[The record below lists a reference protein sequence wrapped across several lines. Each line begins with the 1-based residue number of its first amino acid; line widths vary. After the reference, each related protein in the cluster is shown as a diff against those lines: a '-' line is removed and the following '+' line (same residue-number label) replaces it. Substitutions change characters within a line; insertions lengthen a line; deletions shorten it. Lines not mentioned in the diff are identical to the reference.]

1 MKTKGLQ
8 FDKYLIPKL
17 LLISYLIYN
26 SSLTAI
32 GIYVPR
38 LSIVLLFAS
47 TVSVLISEGSTFYFV
62 PFKEFKWLV
71 LFVMMATITSFF
83 IANDR
88 SLVIQQA
95 LFLLEI
101 ILVGYLICLVAY
113 RTGEADIIPWAFF
126 IGSVIISV
134 YMLSGNAVLVGRKL
148 SLSEDYN
155 TNTLGVYLLFGGWS
169 FLRICGKLKR
179 HIWSIVLSVT
189 GSAILLYLI
198 MLTGSRKSTI
208 GFVLVFLMWV
218 LFAFRT
224 RVSQVRRSIRIMS
237 TLVLV
242 ASVVFV
248 IIRYGSH
255 FYLASDTITRRMQ
268 DLESTEGTWTI
279 RLSMI
284 SDALL
289 VFIKNPVIGVGLNNY
304 RLYSSFSAYSHN
316 TFVEVLACTGLLGGW
331 LFFMVLKTPLQIIF
345 HKTITDIKNKSDK
358 VNDSY
363 NITLIVAFLVICMT
377 QICIYNQNLMIVLI
391 QIMAISVLLRNN
403 QDRIINYYEKY

>member
-1 MKTKGLQ
+1 
-8 FDKYLIPKL
+8 
-17 LLISYLIYN
+17 
-26 SSLTAI
+26 
-32 GIYVPR
+32 
-38 LSIVLLFAS
+38 
-47 TVSVLISEGSTFYFV
+47 
-62 PFKEFKWLV
+62 
-71 LFVMMATITSFF
+71 MMATITSFF